1 MKTMAKYALTVGI
14 MMVFTDIQPATAEVL
29 CITKQGKIR
38 NTQSCR
44 PTDRRI
50 VFNETGPQGPQ
61 GPAGPQGPVGFNG
74 PQGPAGQSGLN
85 GLQGPQGLQGPVGPN
100 GVTGPQGPQGPKGDT
115 GPQGATGLK
124 GDKGDKGETGPQ
136 GPAGVG
142 GAVAVDGNGNL
153 VGTVISNRNYTKYY
167 GQDYGYG
174 SVTVLTDKGYVS
186 EVDYLN
192 GRILTALNSQVAVY
206 FSEEWCKGNGYVYA
220 IPGIVGT
227 LFGDPWNSDVI
238 YAVPVGAISSEGI
251 AYKSVCF
258 AGGGGGNGGGVL
270 GKGAYELV
278 PNDPAITGIQ
288 NGTREV
294 PSYVAP
300 ITIRNAN

>member
-1 MKTMAKYALTVGI
+1 MKVMAKISLTVGI
-14 MMVFTDIQPATAEVL
+14 LMVFADIQPATAEVL
-29 CITKQGKIR
+29 CITKQGKVR

-44 PTDRRI
+44 PTDRRV

-61 GPAGPQGPVGFNG
+61 GPAGQQGPAGLNG

-100 GVTGPQGPQGPKGDT
+100 GATGPQGPQGPKGDT
-115 GPQGATGLK
+115 GLQGATGLK
-124 GDKGDKGETGPQ
+124 GDKGDKGDTGPQ

-142 GAVAVDGNGNL
+142 GAVAVDGNGNII
-153 VGTVISNRNYTKYY
+153 GTVISNRNRTKYASY
-167 GQDYGYG
+167 DLQYN
-174 SVTVLTDKGYVS
+174 SVTVLTDKGYIS

-192 GRILTALNSQVAVY
+192 GRLLTAVNSGDGVVY
-206 FSEEWCKGNGYVYA
+206 FTEELCQGNGYIYA
-220 IPGIVGT
+220 MPGIVGT
-227 LFGDPWNSDVI
+227 YDGDPWNSDVI
-238 YAVPVGAISSEGI
+238 YAVLVGAEGT
-251 AYKSVCF
+251 AYKSF
-258 AGGGGGNGGGVL
+258 RRSGGCSNGNGVL
-270 GKGAYELV
+270 GRGAYELV